1 MRTRISI
8 IIGGVLTALALVVA
22 VSPASAAT
30 NIHNATLAGS
40 AAYPAA
46 NGKAKY
52 SVDDGVREL
61 EAQVED
67 VKALAGQRVRF
78 LVNGNLIGAATVNS
92 FGDVRL
98 RRTGSVVP
106 TVTAGSPIRVR
117 TTTGVLV
124 ASGRFS

>member
-1 MRTRISI
+1 MRNRIGI
-8 IIGGVLTALALVVA
+8 IVGGVFAALALVVA
-22 VSPASAAT
+22 ASPASAAV
-30 NIHNATLAGS
+30 NIHNATLVGS

-46 NGKAKY
+46 NGKAKF

-67 VKALAGQRVRF
+67 VRPLAGQRVRF
-78 LVNGNLIGAATVNS
+78 IVNGNLVGAATVNS
-92 FGDVRL
+92 FGDARL

-106 TVTAGSPIRVR
+106 NVTTGSPIRVR

-124 ASGRFS
+124 ASGRFG